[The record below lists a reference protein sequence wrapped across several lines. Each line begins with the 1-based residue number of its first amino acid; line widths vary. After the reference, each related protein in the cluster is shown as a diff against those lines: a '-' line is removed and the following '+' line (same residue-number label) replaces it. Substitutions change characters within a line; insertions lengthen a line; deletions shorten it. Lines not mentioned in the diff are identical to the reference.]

1 MKKTNYLLLLTLPLS
16 ISAIVP
22 VVVSCYK
29 TPENI
34 DKKSENEKNNTHNIT
49 NKNQNKQ
56 ENTNN
61 STTNKVPKNKN
72 KDNSNTTNKND
83 SNIKDEINNKPKKD
97 IQSELMAKNENEY
110 KNNSD
115 LSKKNNL
122 DLKNQNNSKTREDIK
137 PDSTQKEN
145 QNIQNTPNQELNI
158 KNTPSESFY
167 NPNFNLIDNYK
178 KRASINI
185 KDISEFNLDDPNFIT
200 YNTWLKN
207 KNNTKKQKNE
217 HFDISKFNTFTL
229 NYSYLRNNTL
239 TLYISSKLSLKDLNN
254 YKLQYKKENQNYLV
268 DLVFYNDNKSNKMFV
283 AQIPNINKNDKISL
297 LNVQKNDITYQ
308 LKSNNYSLPLLDF
321 FKLEDDVVIKSI
333 TDWKTWDETQNTH
346 TFSLQFYNKNLNN
359 LTNFPDQM
367 QLVLLKKDKNISY
380 VNFKYIKGN
389 QYNAVVE
396 TDNFSKL
403 IATAESFE
411 ISEVDKILGIQVKK
425 NNEEWKWLENIPNI
439 EIKNQDNEKEFLSLF
454 KKGPKLTKIS
464 VENNNL
470 VVNFQ
475 DYQDFANKEIELEIK
490 SLDPFNPFSNLYK
503 LKNTSQNSFI
513 FENIDFPKDISK
525 LIVTKIKIN
534 NELFEYDINDQETIF
549 NNAKVGK
556 EFQINKLN
564 FYLDNKNRQILG
576 SVAIDFHNDDLEI
589 FQNKKLELT
598 FKRLSPFVGETQYES
613 IYNNLFLLE
622 QKILIPFNKLQQFNL
637 NGFYENIEYELQKI
651 RIVDSFSLN
660 EFVNETKFSKSLE
673 KLNNKKL
680 LYNFINNNQKDNN
693 FIYKENT
700 GYTKNDLINK
710 KDEDSN
716 IEYTLQN
723 HYAIVNYK
731 RENWYKYQATLFEDK
746 INNKI
751 KLKNEYLNTNLDKFN
766 LIKNNKK
773 VNTHF
778 ISPREIINNL
788 SWNINKDFT
797 EASITK
803 DLSSFSNLD
812 KHLDD
817 AFFVLGFEFD
827 PKQRQVIDII
837 EPEPFFRYNKTGY
850 RINSSVK
857 NMSKSFVY
865 LTIPYKRILKEQT
878 INNLGFEYLAIRNSK
893 EDELN
898 LKKLIDFRYRFNIK
912 YNNTTK
918 KLTFLINSKN
928 KDIKIF
934 DTLGDHYLSLNN
946 SAFLGSSLFFVHW
959 ADLNEQLNP
968 IEYKPIYNKEILSI
982 GLEQLNFK
990 DNYEHL
996 KTTLE
1001 GSSKRVYFNNN
1012 EKNVLNARQRVFNFA
1027 SRQMRGQGTWNV
1039 IGKVKPN
1046 DPNDF
1051 KFFITTNQH
1060 VWGEKEIREFSNNYF
1075 NLPIDL
1081 LEPEGGWNI
1090 NKSDKRGLV
1099 FESRKWAK
1107 PTVGVKIIT
1116 NFHNDKAFPTSYK
1129 DFKNN
1134 FGDINYNS
1142 TWNIYGEGQYGRNT
1156 HSLSSADL
1164 IVAIADFKDFYSIF
1178 EEKDNKVYYDGV
1190 AVDENDSNI
1199 YKTYKFFKTL
1209 KELKNLKPSKHNL
1222 HLSQLVNLNWSL
1234 ASFPIGK
1241 QAANLDSLDAKRY
1254 REYIIGSMDERGIE
1268 GLLYPGAMS
1277 KMPTVPL
1284 SSKIFDLQSGA
1295 SGSMAFDSEGN
1306 ITGLVTESSYYRS
1319 NVMIVDTNAN
1329 SFFGDGNI
1337 TQNPGSFYE
1346 RMRLLSYLYPEKYDS
1361 EQFNNLPNWET
1372 KTDKNI

>member
-22 VVVSCYK
+22 AVVSCYK

-34 DKKSENEKNNTHNIT
+34 DKKSETEKNNSKNIT

-56 ENTNN
+56 ESTNN
-61 STTNKVPKNKN
+61 NTTNKVPKNEN

-83 SNIKDEINNKPKKD
+83 LNTKGETNNKPKKD
-97 IQSELMAKNENEY
+97 IQSELGPKNENED
-110 KNNSD
+110 KNNSET
-115 LSKKNNL
+115 K
-122 DLKNQNNSKTREDIK
+122 EDIK
-137 PDSTQKEN
+137 SGSPQKEN
-145 QNIQNTPNQELNI
+145 QNIQNTPNQEQELDI
-158 KNTPSESFY
+158 ENTPSKSFY
-167 NPNFNLIDNYK
+167 NPNFNLIDNYT
-178 KRASINI
+178 KRPSINVN
-185 KDISEFNLDDPNFIT
+185 DISEFNLDDSDFRI
-200 YNTWLKN
+200 YNTWLKT
-207 KNNTKKQKNE
+207 KNNAKNQQNK
-217 HFDISKFNTFTL
+217 HFDISKFNAFEL
-229 NYSYLRNNTL
+229 SHSYLKNNTL
-239 TLYISSKLSLKDLNN
+239 TLYISSKLSLDDLNN
-254 YKLQYKKENQNYLV
+254 YKLQYTNKNQNHLV
-268 DLVFYNDNKSNKMFV
+268 DLVYSDNNKSNKMFV
-283 AQIPNINKNDKISL
+283 AQIQNINKTDKISL
-297 LNVQKNDITYQ
+297 LNVQKNDIIYQ
-308 LKSNNYSLPLLDF
+308 LKSNNYLLPLLDS
-321 FKLEDDVVIKSI
+321 FKLEDNVVIKSI
-333 TDWKTWDETQNTH
+333 TDWKTWDETQNIH
-346 TFSLQFYNKNLNN
+346 TFSLQFYDKNFNN
-359 LTNFPDQM
+359 LTNFPNEM
-367 QLVLLKKDKNISY
+367 QLVLLKKNKQIINVKFNY
-380 VNFKYIKGN
+380 KKGN
-389 QYNAVVE
+389 QYNQVVE

-439 EIKNQDNEKEFLSLF
+439 EIKNQDNGNEFLSLF

-475 DYQDFANKEIELEIK
+475 NSQDFVNKEIELEIK

-503 LKNTSQNSFI
+503 LKKNSQNSFI
-513 FENIDFPKDISK
+513 YENIDFPKDISK
-525 LIVTKIKIN
+525 LIVTKIKIDK
-534 NELFEYDINDQETIF
+534 ELFEYDINDQETIF
-549 NNAKVGK
+549 NNANAFK

-576 SVAIDFHNDDLEI
+576 SVAIDFNNDDLEI

-613 IYNNLFLLE
+613 IYNNLFLSE
-622 QKILIPFNKLQQFNL
+622 QKVLIPFNKLQKFNL

-660 EFVNETKFSKSLE
+660 EFVNEAKFSKSLE

-680 LYNFINNNQKDNN
+680 LYNFINDDQKDNN

-700 GYTKNDLINK
+700 DCTKNDLINK
-710 KDEDSN
+710 KDQESN

-746 INNKI
+746 INNKT
-751 KLKNEYLNTNLDKFN
+751 KSKNEYLNTNLDKFN

-865 LTIPYKRILKEQT
+865 LTIPYKIILEEQT

-898 LKKLIDFRYRFNIK
+898 LKKLIDFRYSFSIK
-912 YNNTTK
+912 YDNTTK
-918 KLTFLINSKN
+918 KLTFSINSRN
-928 KDIKIF
+928 DDIKIF

-959 ADLNEQLNP
+959 ADLNGQLNP

-1081 LEPEGGWNI
+1081 PEPQGGWNI

-1190 AVDENDSNI
+1190 VVDQNDPSI

-1241 QAANLDSLDAKRY
+1241 QAANPDSLDAKRY

-1329 SFFGDGNI
+1329 SFFGDGST

-1372 KTDKNI
+1372 KTGKNI